1 MEYSDNLKNIIG
13 TSQQTDYLM
22 VIVSLFFCI
31 FSSFISM
38 YVYKN
43 KSNSLSSKKQIA
55 PIIPVLSCITFLV
68 ILIVKSSLALSL
80 GLVGAL
86 SVIRFRTPIKEPEDL
101 TFLFLSIALG
111 IGYGALQIYST
122 TIVFIIIIF
131 IIWFFLSRRTLSI
144 TNDFNLY
151 IEGKSNNLINEN
163 IKKIADFLKIHSE
176 EAHITKIE
184 KDENSVIIY
193 FRVSFSSFDHI
204 RSVVDTL
211 DSEFSE
217 LKFSIYENKILD

>member
-1 MEYSDNLKNIIG
+1 MEYSDNLKNIMEI
-13 TSQQTDYLM
+13 SQQTDYFM
-22 VIVSLFFCI
+22 VIISLLFCI
-31 FSSFISM
+31 FSSFILM
-38 YVYKN
+38 HVYKN

-55 PIIPVLSCITFLV
+55 PIIPILSCITFLV

-111 IGYGALQIYST
+111 IGYGALQVYST
-122 TIVFIIIIF
+122 TIVFIVIIF

-151 IEGKSNNLINEN
+151 IEGKSNNLTSEN

-176 EAHITKIE
+176 EANITKIE
-184 KDENSVIIY
+184 KDENSTIIY
-193 FRVSFSSFDHI
+193 FRVSFSSFEHI

-211 DSEFSE
+211 ESEFSE

>member
-1 MEYSDNLKNIIG
+1 MEYSNNLKNIMEI
-13 TSQQTDYLM
+13 SQQTDYFM
-22 VIVSLFFCI
+22 VIISLFFCI

-38 YVYKN
+38 HVYIN

-122 TIVFIIIIF
+122 TIVFIVIIF

-151 IEGKSNNLINEN
+151 IEGKSNTLINEN

-184 KDENSVIIY
+184 KDDNSVIIY

-204 RSVVDTL
+204 RKVVDTL

-217 LKFSIYENKILD
+217 LKFSIYENKIID

>member
-1 MEYSDNLKNIIG
+1 MEYSDNLKNIMEI
-13 TSQQTDYLM
+13 SQQTDYFM
-22 VIVSLFFCI
+22 VIISLLFCI
-31 FSSFISM
+31 FSSFILM
-38 YVYKN
+38 HVYKN

-55 PIIPVLSCITFLV
+55 PIIPILSCITFLV

-111 IGYGALQIYST
+111 IGYGALQVYST
-122 TIVFIIIIF
+122 TIVFIVIIF

-151 IEGKSNNLINEN
+151 IEGKSNNLTSEN

-176 EAHITKIE
+176 EANITKIE
-184 KDENSVIIY
+184 KDENSTIIY
-193 FRVSFSSFDHI
+193 FRVSFSSFEHI

>member
-1 MEYSDNLKNIIG
+1 MEYSDNLKNIMEI
-13 TSQQTDYLM
+13 SQQTDYFM
-22 VIVSLFFCI
+22 VIISLLFCI
-31 FSSFISM
+31 FSSFILM
-38 YVYKN
+38 HVYKN

-55 PIIPVLSCITFLV
+55 PIIPILSCITFLV

-111 IGYGALQIYST
+111 IGYGALQVYST
-122 TIVFIIIIF
+122 TNVFIVIIF

-151 IEGKSNNLINEN
+151 IEGKSNNLTSEN

-176 EAHITKIE
+176 EANITKIE
-184 KDENSVIIY
+184 KDENSTIIY
-193 FRVSFSSFDHI
+193 FRVSFSSFEHI

>member
-1 MEYSDNLKNIIG
+1 MEYSDNLKNIIE

-38 YVYKN
+38 HVYKN

-122 TIVFIIIIF
+122 TIVFIVIIF

-204 RSVVDTL
+204 RSVVDNL
-211 DSEFSE
+211 ESEFSE
-217 LKFSIYENKILD
+217 LKFSIYENKIID

>member
-1 MEYSDNLKNIIG
+1 MEYSDNLKNIMEI
-13 TSQQTDYLM
+13 SQQTDYFM
-22 VIVSLFFCI
+22 VIISLFFCI
-31 FSSFISM
+31 FSSFILM
-38 YVYKN
+38 HVYKN

-55 PIIPVLSCITFLV
+55 PIIPILSCITFLV

-111 IGYGALQIYST
+111 IGYGALQVYST
-122 TIVFIIIIF
+122 TIVFIVIIF

-151 IEGKSNNLINEN
+151 IEGKSNNLTSEN

-176 EAHITKIE
+176 EANITKIE
-184 KDENSVIIY
+184 KDENSTIIY
-193 FRVSFSSFDHI
+193 FRVSFSSFEHI
-204 RSVVDTL
+204 RGVVDTL